1 MKEIKLYRGIK
12 NMDDFANTLNAERPL
27 EVVRETEKA
36 VAYEEI
42 RETAW
47 GEKKELVWVPK
58 SIIKDN
64 IIPFWFLQKQMSKS
78 FYS

>member
-12 NMDDFANTLNAERPL
+12 NMENFANTLNAERP
-27 EVVRETEKA
+27 VTIVRETEKA
-36 VAYEEI
+36 VAYEETH
-42 RETAW
+42 ETAY
-47 GEKKELVWVPK
+47 GAKTELVWVPK